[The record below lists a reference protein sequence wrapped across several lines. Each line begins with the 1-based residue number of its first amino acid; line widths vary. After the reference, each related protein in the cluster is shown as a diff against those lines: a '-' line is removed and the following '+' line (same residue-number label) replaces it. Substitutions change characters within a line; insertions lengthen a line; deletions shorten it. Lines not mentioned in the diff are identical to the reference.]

1 MEIWQL
7 IVTVIGLLLVLG
19 GVVMVYDARIIT
31 KKLFS
36 FGDQNGATRWM
47 KIIGVIVMII
57 GAGIIIFI

>member
-19 GVVMVYDARIIT
+19 GVVMIYDARNIT

-36 FGDQNGATRWM
+36 FGDQNSATRWM
-47 KIIGVIVMII
+47 KIIGAVVVII
-57 GAGIIIFI
+57 GAGIIIFL